1 MMTQNAVTQS
11 NIDQLRTAQ
20 IAPQKML
27 IGSDW
32 RSSQSEAVME
42 VISPIDGAAFTSIP
56 SGSQADVDA
65 AVAAARS
72 SFERGV
78 WRNMP
83 PMARKAVLLKWA
95 DLIEAD
101 TLALTVLGVRDN
113 GTEIGMAEKA
123 EAGSA
128 IRTIRFY
135 AEAIDKIYGEVA
147 PTPGSHLGMILREP
161 KGVVAAIVPWNFP
174 LMIGAWKLAPALAV
188 GNSVVLKPAE
198 TASLSL
204 LRIAA
209 LALEAGLPEGVLNV
223 VTGTGDVVGD
233 ALSASMD
240 VDILTFTGSGAV
252 GGLIMQNAGRSNR
265 KACYL
270 ELGGKSPNLVFADA
284 GDMEAAADATIG
296 GIFRN
301 AGQVCVAG
309 SRLMVEQSVKADFI
323 GLLNDRLA
331 GFRTGDPLQLE
342 TQAGAINNAGQL
354 ARIAQHVDDAAS
366 QGADI
371 LTGGHQM
378 LAESGGYYYAPTILD
393 KVDRDSSIF
402 QSEVFGPVLSVT
414 TFEDEAE
421 AVALANGT
429 DYGLAAAIFT
439 RDLSRAHRMVRE
451 IKAGVVH
458 VNCYGGPDIT
468 VPLSGMK
475 QSGNGSDKSLHAL
488 DKFTDLK
495 TAWIAL

>member
-1 MMTQNAVTQS
+1 M
-11 NIDQLRTAQ
+11 R
-20 IAPQKML
+20 APPCP
-27 IGSDW
+27 
-32 RSSQSEAVME
+32 RHPRHPRA
-42 VISPIDGAAFTSIP
+42 
-56 SGSQADVDA
+56 
-65 AVAAARS
+65 
-72 SFERGV
+72 
-78 WRNMP
+78 
-83 PMARKAVLLKWA
+83 
-95 DLIEAD
+95 
-101 TLALTVLGVRDN
+101 
-113 GTEIGMAEKA
+113 
-123 EAGSA
+123 
-128 IRTIRFY
+128 
-135 AEAIDKIYGEVA
+135 
-147 PTPGSHLGMILREP
+147 HLHI
-161 KGVVAAIVPWNFP
+161 
-174 LMIGAWKLAPALAV
+174 
-188 GNSVVLKPAE
+188 
-198 TASLSL
+198 L
-204 LRIAA
+204 LRCGR
-209 LALEAGLPEGVLNV
+209 LLLPLHCRRRYC
-223 VTGTGDVVGD
+223 
-233 ALSASMD
+233 L
-240 VDILTFTGSGAV
+240 L
-252 GGLIMQNAGRSNR
+252 